1 MQKTLCV
8 SCKVK
13 SMPTF
18 VILAAL
24 VAFVVVAA
32 LLVHAGRGAP
42 DPASTALRVFA
53 QQTQG
58 QYARQFAGFG
68 RMVALEADGWL
79 LTFKVSSGLAGP
91 GESIASFRQLNAYS
105 EYRQLRP
112 FVLELTP
119 KAVAGRSLTLAV
131 DRPPVATLVIPEIA
145 DAYSIRTSDA
155 ALAAVLLRDPQVLAH
170 LVAVCRPTSSLSIG
184 PVHAGLL
191 QRTVVDRGAV
201 AFNEEEEPVTLER
214 LLAIRDLLTTL
225 LAGLARQ
232 QVAGALH

>member
-1 MQKTLCV
+1 
-8 SCKVK
+8 
-13 SMPTF
+13 MPIS

-24 VAFVVVAA
+24 VVFAVVAV
-32 LLVHAGRGAP
+32 LLVHAGRGVP
-42 DPASTALRVFA
+42 DPTSAALQAFA

-68 RMVALEADGWL
+68 RIVSLEVDGWPL
-79 LTFKVSSGLAGP
+79 AFKVSSGLVGP
-91 GESIASFRQLNAYS
+91 GESIASFRQLNAYG

-119 KAVAGRSLTLAV
+119 QAAANRSLTLAV
-131 DRPPVATLVIPEIA
+131 DRPSVVALDIPELA

-170 LVAVCRPTSSLSIG
+170 LVAVCRPTSSLYIG

-191 QRTVVDRGAV
+191 QRAGRGAV
-201 AFNEEEEPVTLER
+201 AFNEDEEPVTLER